1 MGKWKHSFFLI
12 TLLFPVLCMGTK
24 NDNGIGFSSHSGA
37 TLHGAVNYKKN
48 TWINFNTGF
57 WKANK
62 VELETLEKE
71 AAKNTGTI
79 RKFSVGFGI
88 DKTFYKG
95 FFVGAGITYTD
106 HNIRFQPTHLVKVS
120 NHGKQYGMRVAFVS
134 LDGSHNGSIPNH
146 NSEGLTEES
155 KTSLAK
161 SFSSTEDGK
170 RIVVAP
176 ATFSEAAGSTP
187 GEITEAS
194 APLILKFSTS
204 KFQPV
209 LSTGYSSAF
218 TVENN
223 EINFT
228 VRAGIAIIADHKT
241 KYVSGGLQDSQTSA
255 PQINTTTQKAIES
268 LFNSNKKWEKDN
280 LKKLY
285 YISYGVIT
293 PFFSVSFGITF

>member
-1 MGKWKHSFFLI
+1 M
-12 TLLFPVLCMGTK
+12 CMGVK
-24 NDNGIGFSSHSGA
+24 NDNGIGFSSHAGA
-37 TLHGAVNYKKN
+37 TLRGSVNYKKN
-48 TWINFNTGF
+48 TWINFSTGF

-71 AAKNTGTI
+71 AEKNIGTI

-88 DKTFYKG
+88 DKPFYKG

-106 HNIRFQPTHLVKVS
+106 HNIRFQPTHLIKVS
-120 NHGKQYGMRVAFVS
+120 NHTDTTFGMRVAFVS
-134 LDGSHNGSIPNH
+134 LDGSHNGTIPKNGADKA
-146 NSEGLTEES
+146 SENTA
-155 KTSLAK
+155 LAK
-161 SFSSTEDGK
+161 AFSSTEDGK
-170 RIVVAP
+170 RIIVAP
-176 ATFSEAAGSTP
+176 ATFSASTGATP
-187 GEITEAS
+187 EEITGAS

-218 TVENN
+218 TVERN

-228 VRAGIAIIADHKT
+228 VRAGIAIIAEHGT
-241 KYVSGGLQDSQTSA
+241 KYVSGGLQDSQTDA
-255 PQINTTTQKAIES
+255 PQINTTIQKAIES
-268 LFNSNKKWEKDN
+268 LFNSNEKWKKDN

-285 YISYGVIT
+285 YISSGTIT

>member
-12 TLLFPVLCMGTK
+12 TLLFPVLCMGVK
-24 NDNGIGFSSHSGA
+24 NDNGIGFSSHAGA
-37 TLHGAVNYKKN
+37 TLHGSVNYKKN

-71 AAKNTGTI
+71 AEKNIGTI

-88 DKTFYKG
+88 DKPFYKG

-106 HNIRFQPTHLVKVS
+106 HNIRFQPTHLIKVS
-120 NHGKQYGMRVAFVS
+120 NHGSTDSSAA
-134 LDGSHNGSIPNH
+134 DA
-146 NSEGLTEES
+146 SENTA
-155 KTSLAK
+155 LAK
-161 SFSSTEDGK
+161 AFSSTEDGK
-170 RIVVAP
+170 RIIVAP
-176 ATFSEAAGSTP
+176 ATFSATAGATP
-187 GEITEAS
+187 GEITKAS

-218 TVENN
+218 TVERN

-228 VRAGIAIIADHKT
+228 VRAGIAIIAGHKT
-241 KYVSGGLQDSQTSA
+241 KYVSGGLQDSQTGA
-255 PQINTTTQKAIES
+255 PQINATTQKAIES
-268 LFNSNKKWEKDN
+268 LFNSNEKWKKDN

-285 YISYGVIT
+285 YISSGTIT